1 MRISDN
7 LDSIMSK
14 DKEKES
20 DLNKNSKKI
29 LMQKDQLVIKI

>member
-1 MRISDN
+1 MKISDS
-7 LDSIMSK
+7 LESIMNK
-14 DKEKES
+14 DKEKGS